1 MKELRVRLQ
10 HRYNE
15 KDVWFRV
22 NPILEAGEMGIESD
36 TGRFKYGDGKH
47 KWRELD
53 YAYGSGLTSVFAN
66 SADDL
71 KNNYPAEDYPGAI
84 AIVPIEYENA
94 PVIGSDGKPTG
105 ETESFIMDTPYISLR
120 KNNIYYW
127 TVFSDQK
134 NKPIASSALDFF
146 QLDISILG

>member
-1 MKELRVRLQ
+1 MKELRVRLR

-53 YAYGSGLTSVFAN
+53 YAYGSGLTSIPVDTV
-66 SADDL
+66 DDL
-71 KNNYPAEDYPGAI
+71 PPAADYPGAI
-84 AIVPIEYENA
+84 AIVPREYKDA
-94 PVIGSDGKPTG
+94 PVIGDDGKPTG

-120 KNNIYYW
+120 KNNVYYW

-134 NKPIASSALDFF
+134 DKPIASSALDFF
-146 QLDISILG
+146 QLDVSILG

>member
-22 NPILEAGEMGIESD
+22 NPILEAGEMGIESN

-53 YAYGSGLTSVFAN
+53 YAYGSGLTSIVVDTVNDLPPAAN
-66 SADDL
+66 H
-71 KNNYPAEDYPGAI
+71 PGAI
-84 AIVPIEYENA
+84 ALVPRDYENA
-94 PVIGSDGKPTG
+94 LVIGDDGKPTG
-105 ETESFIMDTPYISLR
+105 EMENFTMDTPYISLR
-120 KNNIYYW
+120 KNGVWYW
-127 TVFSDQK
+127 TVFSDQIF
-134 NKPIASSALDFF
+134 KPMASSALDYF